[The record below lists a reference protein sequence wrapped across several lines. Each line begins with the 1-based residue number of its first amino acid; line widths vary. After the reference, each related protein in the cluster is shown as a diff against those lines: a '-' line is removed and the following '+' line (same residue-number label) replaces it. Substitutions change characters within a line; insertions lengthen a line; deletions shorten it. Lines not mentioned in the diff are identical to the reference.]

1 MRLGGPIAIDP
12 LVSCIVPVR
21 NAERYL
27 REAIDS
33 ILAQTYSPLEV
44 IVVDDGSTDGS
55 ADVAASYGDR
65 IQLIRQ
71 QPSSGAAG
79 ARNRGIESA
88 RGELV
93 AFLDADDI
101 WDREKLALQVARFR
115 ARPELDV
122 SVCHMEHFIDPGVSD
137 ELAGRLRA
145 AYPGGTVP
153 GVWST
158 VVARR
163 SFFGEVGGL
172 DPRWAL
178 SDSLDCFLRA
188 AETGL
193 ELEIRPDVVTFHRL
207 HAANISHDWEL
218 DVEETVE
225 ILKASLDRRRAA
237 GSRSEPAPVRLNAVR
252 LDKPAEGHAPPT

>member
-1 MRLGGPIAIDP
+1 M
-12 LVSCIVPVR
+12 
-21 NAERYL
+21 
-27 REAIDS
+27 
-33 ILAQTYSPLEV
+33 
-44 IVVDDGSTDGS
+44 DDGSTDGS

-65 IQLIRQ
+65 IRLIRQ
-71 QPSSGAAG
+71 PSGGAAA

-101 WDREKLALQVARFR
+101 WHRQKLVRQVDRFR
-115 ARPELDV
+115 SRPELDV
-122 SVCHMEHFIDPGVSD
+122 SVCHMEHFIDPGTSD
-137 ELAGRLRA
+137 ELASRLRA
-145 AYPGGTVP
+145 AYPGRSVP

-163 SFFGEVGGL
+163 SFFDEAGGL
-172 DPRWAL
+172 DPRWTL

-193 ELEIRPDVVTFHRL
+193 EIEIRPDVVTLHRL
-207 HAANISHDWEL
+207 HSANISHDWAL
-218 DVEETVE
+218 DVDETLE

-237 GSRSEPAPVRLNAVR
+237 GSRSEPAPIRLNAVR
-252 LDKPAEGHAPPT
+252 DDKPAEGHSPPT

>member
-1 MRLGGPIAIDP
+1 
-12 LVSCIVPVR
+12 
-21 NAERYL
+21 
-27 REAIDS
+27 
-33 ILAQTYSPLEV
+33 V

-55 ADVAASYGDR
+55 AEVAASYGDR
-65 IQLIRQ
+65 IRLIRQ
-71 QPSSGAAG
+71 PSGGAAA

-101 WDREKLALQVARFR
+101 WHREKLAHQVERFR
-115 ARPELDV
+115 SRPDLDV

-137 ELAGRLRA
+137 ELARRLRA
-145 AYPGGTVP
+145 AYPGGAVP
-153 GVWST
+153 GVWTT

-163 SFFGEVGGL
+163 SFFAEVGGL
-172 DPRWAL
+172 DPTWKL

-188 AETGL
+188 AENGL
-193 ELEIRPDVVTFHRL
+193 EIEIRPDLVAFHRL
-207 HAANISHDWEL
+207 HASNISQDWET
-218 DVEETVE
+218 DVEETVD

-252 LDKPAEGHAPPT
+252 LDKAAEGHGPPT